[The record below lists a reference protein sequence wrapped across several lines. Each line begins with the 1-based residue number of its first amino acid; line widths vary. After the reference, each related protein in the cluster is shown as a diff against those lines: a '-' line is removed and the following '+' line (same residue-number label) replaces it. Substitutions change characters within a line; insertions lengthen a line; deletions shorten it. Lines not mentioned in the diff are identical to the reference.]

1 MRSSYDCK
9 AIGIEP
15 KKERREMAKKNAYIL
30 GAPKLEILNGS
41 APEVLENLLSPDAIF
56 IGGGF
61 SRHTFDICWSKLKPF
76 GRIVINAVTLETEL
90 ELLKLKQE
98 YGGELVRLNIQKIEE
113 IGIRMAWRPL
123 MPVTQWSKIK
133 NAG

>member
-1 MRSSYDCK
+1 
-9 AIGIEP
+9 
-15 KKERREMAKKNAYIL
+15 MAKKNAYIL

-41 APEVLENLLSPDAIF
+41 APEVLENLLSPAAIF

-61 SRHTFDICWSKLKPF
+61 SRQTFDICWSKLKPF

-98 YGGELVRLNIQKIEE
+98 
-113 IGIRMAWRPL
+113 
-123 MPVTQWSKIK
+123 
-133 NAG
+133 